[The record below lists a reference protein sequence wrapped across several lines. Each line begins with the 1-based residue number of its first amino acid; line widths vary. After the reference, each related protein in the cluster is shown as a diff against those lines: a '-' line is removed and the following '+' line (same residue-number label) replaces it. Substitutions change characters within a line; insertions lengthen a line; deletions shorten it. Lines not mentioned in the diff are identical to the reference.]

1 MTIKDFVRT
10 NADKTISMINTRS
23 DKEKFASTAQW
34 VAKMVDAVDA
44 KLEAVKAH
52 EGRTEKSG
60 AQMQIE
66 RCERY
71 IASPDMDSKNP
82 LQRLQIVAQTLNLS
96 I

>member
-1 MTIKDFVRT
+1 MTITAFVRA
-10 NADKTISMINTRS
+10 NADETISMINSRS
-23 DKEKFASTAQW
+23 GKEKFTSTAQW
-34 VAKMVDAVDA
+34 VDKMVNAVDA

-52 EGRTEKSG
+52 EGRIEKSG
-60 AQMQIE
+60 AQLQIE

-82 LQRLQIVAQTLNLS
+82 LQRLQIVAQTLNLT